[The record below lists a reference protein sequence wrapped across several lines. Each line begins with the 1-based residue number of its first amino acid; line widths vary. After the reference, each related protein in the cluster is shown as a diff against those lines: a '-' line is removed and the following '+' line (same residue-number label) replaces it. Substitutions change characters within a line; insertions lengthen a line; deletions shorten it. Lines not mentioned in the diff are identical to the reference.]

1 MARLAIDVVSCSL
14 FNASFMMFPFI
25 YYGFNGGHVPPIT
38 YYLIT
43 YYLITYYLITYY
55 LSTGANFTPHATN
68 ALVLITL
75 GSRFMLSLMNLA

>member
-43 YYLITYYLITYY
+43 YYLITYYL
-55 LSTGANFTPHATN
+55 STGANFTPHATN